1 MADGLLA
8 LLTQRTADA
17 DPRMAEIIAKVR
29 QQMPDVADASI
40 EPMGMVGSFLAPGG
54 AMAVTSPFG
63 GVTYRPE
70 AMKSLSDPD
79 AADAI
84 AHELTHVRQVRNH
97 SFGQK
102 TLGGVFEGLKNTF
115 GFGLPYGQRPDEL
128 EAFQTE
134 SNRQL
139 AEHRSPNP
147 RPGFNTDEW
156 QTLGDIHL
164 QAPRK
169 K

>member
-40 EPMGMVGSFLAPGG
+40 EPMGGFGKLISKG
-54 AMAVTSPFG
+54 AIATTSPFG
-63 GVTYRPE
+63 GVSYN
-70 AMKSLSDPD
+70 PD
-79 AADAI
+79 ALHGASAADVADTL
-84 AHELTHVRQVRNH
+84 AHELTHVRQVRGQ
-97 SFGQK
+97 SIGQK
-102 TLGGVFEGLKNTF
+102 FGNVLEGLKYGL